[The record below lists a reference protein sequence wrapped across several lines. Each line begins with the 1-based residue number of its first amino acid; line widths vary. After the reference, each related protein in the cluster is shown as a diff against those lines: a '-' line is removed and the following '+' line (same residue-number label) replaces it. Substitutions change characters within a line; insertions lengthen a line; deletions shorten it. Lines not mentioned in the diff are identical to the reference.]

1 VGSEGFE
8 LLTVTTLMTT
18 VITSTTFTNVRHPA
32 EREDTIVVVVLCLP
46 LYKSVS
52 GLLDADRPQ
61 FPQLFA
67 SLLIDL
73 PRNTVTKDK
82 TLQRSALSSL
92 YHLPEPLLFVW

>member
-1 VGSEGFE
+1 MGSEGFE
-8 LLTVTTLMTT
+8 LLTVTTFMTT

-32 EREDTIVVVVLCLP
+32 EREDTIVVVLCLP
-46 LYKSVS
+46 LYKSMS
-52 GLLDADRPQ
+52 GLLDADRLQ